1 MPRYRSKV
9 NIMSDENNQRHI
21 LLCDLDAFFAAVE
34 QRDNPELQGKPV
46 IIGGDPDAR
55 GVVSTCSYE
64 AREYGVHSAMPM
76 RRALKRCPE
85 AIVLPVN
92 MQKYKAVS
100 RQVLEVYEL
109 FTPDIEPVSI
119 DEAYLAVREG
129 CDAAKKIRRAVR
141 GELSLPLS
149 VGVSVNKLLAKIAC
163 ELAKPDNEKDIW
175 PEEVPAV
182 LWPLPVNVLPGV
194 GPVTGR
200 KLKQS
205 GVETVGDL
213 AAAPLSALKNIL
225 GNAALTLRDYAHG
238 LDDRKLKLMHTPKS
252 LSEETTFP
260 QDIYERDYMST
271 TLLDLAE
278 EVGYRLRL
286 RGFLT
291 RSVSLKLRFSD
302 FKTITRSVTLAEAT
316 DSDRDIYT
324 ITRDLFIRHCGIP
337 PWRLLGIRVSALEKG
352 SQLSIITEHEKE
364 RHITQTLDH
373 LREKFGRKMV
383 FKAKRLMGKKET

>member
-1 MPRYRSKV
+1 MI
-9 NIMSDENNQRHI
+9 NGINQQHI

-34 QRDNPELQGKPV
+34 QRDNPELLGKPV
-46 IIGGDPDAR
+46 IVGGDPAAR

-100 RQVLEVYEL
+100 RQVLEVYER

-119 DEAYLAVREG
+119 DEAYLSVREG
-129 CDAAKKIRRAVR
+129 YETAKKIRRAVR
-141 GELSLPLS
+141 GELSLPLT

-175 PEEVPAV
+175 PEEVPTV
-182 LWPLPVNVLPGV
+182 LWPLPVSVLPGV
-194 GPVTGR
+194 GPVTER
-200 KLKQS
+200 KLKRS
-205 GVETVGDL
+205 GLETVGDL
-213 AAAPLSALKNIL
+213 AAAPLEALVNIL
-225 GNAALTLRDYAHG
+225 GNTALTLRDYAHG
-238 LDDRKLKLMHTPKS
+238 RDDRKLTQMQAPKS

-260 QDIYERDYMST
+260 QDIYERDYMLA

-278 EVGYRLRL
+278 ELGYRLRL
-286 RGFLT
+286 RGYLT
-291 RSVSLKLRFSD
+291 RNVSLKLRFAD
-302 FKTITRSVTLAEAT
+302 FKTITRAVTLAEAT
-316 DSDRDIYT
+316 DSDRDINA
-324 ITRDLFIRHCGIP
+324 IARDLFNRHCGRP
-337 PWRLLGIRVSALEKG
+337 PWRLLGIRVSSLEKG
-352 SQLSIITEHEKE
+352 SQLSLMITDQEKE
-364 RHITQTLDH
+364 RHITQTTDQ

>member
-1 MPRYRSKV
+1 
-9 NIMSDENNQRHI
+9 MSDENNQRHI

-129 CDAAKKIRRAVR
+129 YDTAKKIRRAVR

-225 GNAALTLRDYAHG
+225 GNAAFTLRDYAHG

-260 QDIYERDYMST
+260 QDIYERDYMSA
-271 TLLDLAE
+271 TLLELAE

-324 ITRDLFIRHCGIP
+324 ITRDLFIRNCGIP

-373 LREKFGRKMV
+373 LRKKFGRKMV
-383 FKAKRLMGKKET
+383 FKAKRLMGKKES